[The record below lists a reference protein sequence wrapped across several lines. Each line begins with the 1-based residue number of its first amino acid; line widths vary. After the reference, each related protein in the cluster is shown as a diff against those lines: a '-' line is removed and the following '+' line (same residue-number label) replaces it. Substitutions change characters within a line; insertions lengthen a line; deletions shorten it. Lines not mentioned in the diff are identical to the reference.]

1 MKEKLQQLANWIDA
15 LSIRERGF
23 VLVSLIIAIFLVGNQ
38 LLLDPLEK
46 QARQLQIKLKKQN
59 KDLVRVR
66 EQQQQVIERSAAD
79 PDAQNLKQVAA
90 LKKAMQE
97 LDLQLQTMTVDL
109 ITPQQMA
116 KVLEE
121 VLTRETDLKL
131 VSVQS
136 LPPLALT
143 DTEDEDNDARKKK
156 RGKTVVPGVYQHALK
171 IEFKGSYLST
181 LRYMQE
187 LEKLSRRF
195 YWSSVDFAVEDYPQ
209 AHVTITVNTLSLNE
223 AWIGV

>member
-1 MKEKLQQLANWIDA
+1 MMGKLQHLANWIDA
-15 LSIRERGF
+15 LSIRERGILLLAF
-23 VLVSLIIAIFLVGNQ
+23 IIAIFLVWDRV
-38 LLLDPLEK
+38 LLEPLDK
-46 QARQLQIKLKKQN
+46 QAKELKVKLKKQN
-59 KDLVRVR
+59 KDLARVR
-66 EQQQQVIERSAAD
+66 EQQQQVLERSTAD
-79 PDAQNLKQVAA
+79 PDGPNLKQVAA
-90 LKKAMQE
+90 LQKAMQE
-97 LDLQLQTMTVDL
+97 LDVQIQGMTVGL
-109 ITPQQMA
+109 ITPRQMA

-131 VSVQS
+131 VNIQS

-143 DTEDEDNDARKKK
+143 DTDTDDKDAKSKK
-156 RGKTVVPGVYQHALK
+156 RGKTVLPGVYQHALK
-171 IEFKGSYLST
+171 IEFKGGYIST

-195 YWSSVDFAVEDYPQ
+195 YWGSVDFTVEDYPR

>member
-1 MKEKLQQLANWIDA
+1 MKEKLEQLANWIDA

-23 VLVSLIIAIFLVGNQ
+23 LLLALIIAIFLVGNQ
-38 LLLDPLEK
+38 LLLDPLDK
-46 QARQLQIKLKKQN
+46 QARQLQVELKKQN

-66 EQQQQVIERSAAD
+66 EQQQQVVQRSATD
-79 PDAQNLKQVAA
+79 PDARNLQQIVA
-90 LKKAMQE
+90 LKKTMQE
-97 LDLQLQTMTVDL
+97 LDAQLQTMTVDL
-109 ITPQQMA
+109 INPQQMA

-121 VLTRETDLKL
+121 VLTRETDLQL

-143 DTEDEDNDARKKK
+143 DTEDEDATKKK
-156 RGKTVVPGVYQHALK
+156 RGKTVVPGVYRHALK

-195 YWSSVDFAVEDYPQ
+195 YWGSVDFAVEAYPQ
-209 AHVTITVNTLSLNE
+209 ARVTIIVNTLSLNE

>member
-1 MKEKLQQLANWIDA
+1 MMEKLQQLANWIDT

-23 VLVSLIIAIFLVGNQ
+23 LLLALIIAIFLVWNQ
-38 LLLDPLEK
+38 VLLDPLDK

-66 EQQQQVIERSAAD
+66 EQQQQIIARSAAD
-79 PDAQNLKQVAA
+79 PDAENLKQIAA

-97 LDLQLQTMTVDL
+97 LDVQLQSMTVDL

-131 VSVQS
+131 VSVRS

-143 DTEDEDNDARKKK
+143 EAEDKEAKKSK

-195 YWSSVDFAVEDYPQ
+195 YWGSVDFKVDEYPQ
-209 AHVTITVNTLSLNE
+209 ARVTITVNTLSLNE

>member
-23 VLVSLIIAIFLVGNQ
+23 LLVALIIAIFLVGNQ
-38 LLLDPLEK
+38 LLLEPLDK
-46 QARQLQIKLKKQN
+46 QARQLQVKLKKQQ
-59 KDLVRVR
+59 KDLLRVR
-66 EQQQQVIERSAAD
+66 EQQQQVVERSATD
-79 PDAQNLKQVAA
+79 PDAENMQQIAA

-97 LDLQLQTMTVDL
+97 LDTRLQGMTVDL
-109 ITPQQMA
+109 IDPQQMA

-121 VLTRETDLKL
+121 VLTRDTDLQL

-143 DTEDEDNDARKKK
+143 DPDEDGEKKDVK
-156 RGKTVVPGVYQHALK
+156 SAVTGAYQHALK
-171 IEFKGSYLST
+171 IEFKGGYLST

-195 YWSSVDFAVEDYPQ
+195 YWGSVDFVVEDHPQ
-209 AHVTITVNTLSLNE
+209 AHVTIIVNTLSLNE

>member
-1 MKEKLQQLANWIDA
+1 MMEKLQQLANWIDT
-15 LSIRERGF
+15 LSLRERSF
-23 VLVSLIIAIFLVGNQ
+23 VLLALIIAIFLVWNQ
-38 LLLDPLEK
+38 VLLEPLEK
-46 QARQLQIKLKKQN
+46 QVKQLQVKVKKQN

-66 EQQQQVIERSAAD
+66 EQQQQVVERSASN
-79 PDAQNLKQVAA
+79 PDTQSLQQIAA

-97 LDLQLQTMTVDL
+97 LDVQLQAMTVDL
-109 ITPQQMA
+109 INPQQMA

-131 VSVQS
+131 ISVQS

-143 DTEDEDNDARKKK
+143 DTEEKDVKNKK
-156 RGKTVVPGVYQHALK
+156 RGKTVLPGVYQHALK

-181 LRYMQE
+181 LRYIQE
-187 LEKLSRRF
+187 LEKLSHRF
-195 YWSSVDFAVEDYPQ
+195 YWSSVDFAVEAYPQ
-209 AHVTITVNTLSLNE
+209 AHVTITVNTLSLSE

>member
-23 VLVSLIIAIFLVGNQ
+23 LLIALIIAIFLVGNQ
-38 LLLDPLEK
+38 ILLEPLDK
-46 QARQLQIKLKKQN
+46 QARQLQVKLKKQQ

-66 EQQQQVIERSAAD
+66 EQQQQLVQRSATD
-79 PDAQNLKQVAA
+79 PDAQNLQQIAA
-90 LKKAMQE
+90 LKKVMQE
-97 LDLQLQTMTVDL
+97 LDARLQGMTVDL
-109 ITPQQMA
+109 IDPQQMA

-121 VLTRETDLKL
+121 VLTRDTDLQL

-143 DTEDEDNDARKKK
+143 DPDEAGKKK
-156 RGKTVVPGVYQHALK
+156 DGKGTVTGAYQHALK
-171 IEFKGSYLST
+171 IEFKGGYLST

-187 LEKLSRRF
+187 LEKLSHRF
-195 YWSSVDFAVEDYPQ
+195 YWGSVDFVVEDHPQ
-209 AHVTITVNTLSLNE
+209 AHVTIIVNTLSLNE

>member
-1 MKEKLQQLANWIDA
+1 MEKIQQLANWIDT
-15 LSIRERGF
+15 LSVRERSI
-23 VLVSLIIAIFLVGNQ
+23 LLLAIIIAVFLVWDR
-38 LLLDPLEK
+38 LLLEPLEK
-46 QARQLQIKLKKQN
+46 QAKQVQVKLKKQN
-59 KDLVRVR
+59 KDLVRIR
-66 EQQQQVIERSAAD
+66 QQQQQVVARSSAD
-79 PDAQNLKQVAA
+79 PDAQNLQQIAV

-97 LDLQLQTMTVDL
+97 LDTQLQTMTVDL
-109 ITPQQMA
+109 ISPQQMV

-121 VLTRETDLKL
+121 VLTRETDLQL

-143 DTEDEDNDARKKK
+143 DTKDKDAKKKK

-181 LRYMQE
+181 MGYMQE
-187 LEKLSRRF
+187 LENLSRRF
-195 YWSSVDFAVEDYPQ
+195 YWGSVDFTVLNYPQ
-209 AHVTITVNTLSLNE
+209 AHVVITVNTLSLNE